1 MDCSGGEEEAQVM
14 SAEEKRERRESARE
28 REREKETTGVGPK
41 NATNGFSFDPVH
53 TGVKSGILSHNS
65 RTKSPPSFGVT
76 TTHSFHLTPVHT
88 NSIVWNAFTQ

>member
-14 SAEEKRERRESARE
+14 SAEEKREREERARA

-53 TGVKSGILSHNS
+53 TGIKSGILSHTS
-65 RTKSPPSFGVT
+65 RTKSPPHWV
-76 TTHSFHLTPVHT
+76 
-88 NSIVWNAFTQ
+88 